1 MSPLLWLA
9 LVPDTAI
16 QVPAGTWQ
24 LGDAGQPDAPVE
36 TVALDGFALDRAEV
50 TVADFE
56 AWVTAGGYR
65 TRAHWS
71 DAGWSWAQ
79 ANPQGAGADARA
91 AGRSGDH
98 PVVAVTWFEAD
109 AYCRAQGGRLP
120 TEAEWERAACGGLD
134 RDYPWGD
141 DQGVDAAW
149 YGQAKH
155 GHLSA
160 VDTVPAATQDPAL
173 ASPEGF
179 VHMAGNVWEWTASDY
194 DPAGTWRVLRG
205 GSYMNLPSYCAC
217 AHREPARPERSAFT
231 TGFRCAWSS

>member
-1 MSPLLWLA
+1 VIPLLWLA

-16 QVPAGTWQ
+16 TVAAGTFQ
-24 LGDAGQPDAPVE
+24 QGSAAQPDAPE
-36 TVALDGFALDRAEV
+36 TRVDLPAFGLDRAEV
-50 TVADFE
+50 TVGAFQ
-56 AWVTAGGYR
+56 AWVDAGGYR
-65 TRAHWS
+65 DRASWS
-71 DAGWSWAQ
+71 DAGWAWAQ
-79 ANPQGAGADARA
+79 QHPDGAGGDQRA
-91 AGRSGDH
+91 AGRGPDH

-120 TEAEWERAACGGLD
+120 TESEWERAACGGQD

-141 DQGVDAAW
+141 AQDVDAAW

-160 VDTVPAATQDPAL
+160 VDTQPAGVQDAAL

-179 VHMAGNVWEWTASDY
+179 VHMAGNVWEWTASEY

-217 AHREPARPERSAFT
+217 AHREPARRERSAFT
-231 TGFRCAWSS
+231 TGFRCAWSP